1 MFDHELPVAAIPVKS
16 VVDLQSVVMDGA
28 PFVVEVAAIHHG
40 TPRAGLITWD
50 TRNGPSFTLPA
61 NLRVP
66 VNLPA
71 AKERSEAGDS
81 APRRRRRP

>member
-16 VVDLQSVVMDGA
+16 VVDLQSVVMDGN
-28 PFVVEVAAIHHG
+28 PFVVEVAAIHDG
-40 TPRAGLITWD
+40 TPRGGLITWD
-50 TRNGPSFTLPA
+50 TKNGPSFTLPA

-71 AKERSEAGDS
+71 RPADTDPGTKPRA
-81 APRRRRRP
+81 RRRS